1 MHVSSFL
8 CLSCSSWESAGKQ
21 WLMAGRACGLPGP
34 TAHRPLIWLL
44 SLWNWGIG
52 RNEKSEKRAKE
63 RIENHGTLSLCGS
76 DATSADLRLPPLRV
90 GDEEELRRALLCL
103 YALKL
108 PWIRDIGVHSIFS
121 FKFLMQRNATERTT
135 LAWTRHDCVSMFIKI
150 SKTFFV
156 FFLKMHHNWK
166 YRFHDAS
173 FISFRT
179 LINHQNWNCFKC
191 HFDIWDQI
199 PHFLFLFVF
208 SCDIQAAGTIRHADD
223 TQTNPKSENYL
234 NSFPS
239 RVCVSLYVAQSVAWR
254 EFCTK

>member
-1 MHVSSFL
+1 MKKDPKFGPSTSLCSLFLKRVWCRPDDFTFPSSFSAQVEPTQFAKCRSIINMAGKCHHRQSKL
-8 CLSCSSWESAGKQ
+8 WCMFPLFWCLSCSSWESAGKQ

-63 RIENHGTLSLCGS
+63 RIKNHGTLSLCGS
-76 DATSADLRLPPLRV
+76 DATSADLRRPPLRV

-108 PWIRDIGVHSIFS
+108 PWIRDIGVHSVFS

-150 SKTFFV
+150 SKTFFD
-156 FFLKMHHNWK
+156 FFFWKCIIIENIDFMMHH
-166 YRFHDAS
+166 
-173 FISFRT
+173 
-179 LINHQNWNCFKC
+179 
-191 HFDIWDQI
+191 
-199 PHFLFLFVF
+199 
-208 SCDIQAAGTIRHADD
+208 
-223 TQTNPKSENYL
+223 
-234 NSFPS
+234 
-239 RVCVSLYVAQSVAWR
+239 LYHLGL
-254 EFCTK
+254 